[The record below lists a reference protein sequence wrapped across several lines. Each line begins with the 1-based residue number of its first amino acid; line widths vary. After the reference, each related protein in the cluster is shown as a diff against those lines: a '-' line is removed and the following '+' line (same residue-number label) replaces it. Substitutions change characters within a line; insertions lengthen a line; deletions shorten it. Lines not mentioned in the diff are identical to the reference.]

1 MSGPPGGLS
10 FTAPEWNSF
19 GLELLGGR
27 PLSQAFTAVRAGAV
41 DAIVILAARNVNFVS
56 ALRGL
61 LLRSSVPGSL
71 AIISLS
77 FDQKSRGPEAW
88 FGIAF
93 PQIT

>member
-1 MSGPPGGLS
+1 MSGLPAGLS

-19 GLELLGGR
+19 GLELLGGT
-27 PLSQAFTAVRAGAV
+27 PLSQAFITVRGGAV

-71 AIISLS
+71 AIISS
-77 FDQKSRGPEAW
+77 FFDEKSRGPEAW